1 MSGPPTL
8 GSRLYAAMRV
18 LYPIVLAYLLF
29 ATDLAATLGLP
40 LEWLGWIYF
49 GLVVAFFAVPGM
61 VQYPVTTVG
70 KARSVDKHQLR
81 NPGDRECTVCGSK
94 IATGE
99 HREYREQWVLFGV
112 PIKTTD
118 WGENDYCEVCK
129 QREKRAAAP
138 DGPVTASEV
147 RGSSTESGA
156 VGSPSREKETELE

>member
-18 LYPIVLAYLLF
+18 LYPILLAYLLF

-40 LEWLGWIYF
+40 LEWLGGIYI

-61 VQYPVTTVG
+61 VQYPITTVG
-70 KARSVDKHQLR
+70 KARTVDKQQLR
-81 NPGDRECTVCGSK
+81 NPSDRECTVCGST

-112 PIKTTD
+112 PVATAD

-138 DGPVTASEV
+138 GGPVTASDV
-147 RGSSTESGA
+147 RGGSAESEG
-156 VGSPSREKETELE
+156 VGSPTREKETELE